1 MDDRIKCKTYRPL
14 PDGLYIGMSSIE
26 GNGLFTIEFIKK
38 DTELGISHIKNDS
51 GDFHSGYIRTPLGG
65 FVNHDKDNP
74 NCIAYECGQY
84 LRMKTTQDIQAG
96 KELTLNYLLHEPC
109 KDYMTDECKDSTYK
123 NLTYP
128 EFVEEHYVGKHI
140 K

>member
-14 PDGLYIGMSSIE
+14 PDELYIGMSSIE

-65 FVNHDKDNP
+65 FVNHDEDNP

-96 KELTLNYLLHEPC
+96 KELTLNYLL
-109 KDYMTDECKDSTYK
+109 
-123 NLTYP
+123 L
-128 EFVEEHYVGKHI
+128 
-140 K
+140 